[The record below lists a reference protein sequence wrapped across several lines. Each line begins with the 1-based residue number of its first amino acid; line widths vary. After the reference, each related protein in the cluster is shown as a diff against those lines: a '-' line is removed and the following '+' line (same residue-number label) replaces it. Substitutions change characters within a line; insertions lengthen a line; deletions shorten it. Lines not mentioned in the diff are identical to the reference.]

1 MKFSEQNGESDDKL
15 KSAAEQQDNACHL
28 SEDVRSWVIEDSGF
42 FKDFQIFFHCAV
54 GTF

>member
-28 SEDVRSWVIEDSGF
+28 SEDVRSWVIEDSLRGEEL
-42 FKDFQIFFHCAV
+42 IL
-54 GTF
+54 TT